1 MNYDYDLKILEM
13 FTSKDKE
20 KVEKFLETQNLKLG
34 KNIDYT
40 IGVFYKDEIIGTG
53 SLSGKVLKSIA
64 VRCDFQGE
72 AITNKIVSKLV
83 NEAFHKGE
91 THLFVYTKPENKAL
105 FESLGFY
112 NIAEVD
118 KVCLLENKRD
128 GIKNF
133 TEEIQKKKRE
143 GDIIG
148 SIVMNCNPFTYG
160 HQYLIEKA
168 SKECD
173 VVHIFVVWED
183 KSSFPAEIRYDL
195 IKKGTEN
202 LKNVVIHKGR
212 DYIISNATFPN
223 YFIKGEE
230 DVVASQTKLDVKIF
244 KKYIVPALGINRRYI
259 GEEPYCKTTNLYN
272 ETMKSLL
279 PEAGVEVIVVERKK
293 SEDKAISA
301 STVRESLSK
310 DDRESLKKL
319 VPQTTY
325 EFFQTEKGKK
335 IIEKIKNNNSRH

>member
-1 MNYDYDLKILEM
+1 MSYDYDLKILEI
-13 FTSKDKE
+13 FTSRDNE

-40 IGVFYKDEIIGTG
+40 IGVFYKNEIIGTG

-72 AITNKIVSKLV
+72 GITNKIVSKLI
-83 NEAFHKGE
+83 NEAFYRRE
-91 THLFVYTKPENKAL
+91 IHLFVYTKPENKVL

-112 NIAEVD
+112 SIAEID

-128 GIKNF
+128 GIKKF
-133 TEEIQKKKRE
+133 TEEIQKKKKK
-143 GDIIG
+143 GNIIG

-183 KSSFPAEIRYDL
+183 KSIFPAEIRYNL
-195 IKKGTEN
+195 MKKGTEN
-202 LKNVVIHKGR
+202 FGNVIIHKGK
-212 DYIISNATFPN
+212 DYIISNATFPS

-230 DVVASQTKLDVKIF
+230 DVIVSQTKLDIEIF

-272 ETMKSLL
+272 ETMKNLL

-293 SEDKAISA
+293 LEDKAISA
-301 STVRESLSK
+301 STVREALSK

-325 EFFQTEKGKK
+325 EFFHTEEGKK

>member
-1 MNYDYDLKILEM
+1 MSYDYDLKILEM

-133 TEEIQKKKRE
+133 TEEIQKKKKE

-183 KSSFPAEIRYDL
+183 KSSFPPETRYNL
-195 IKKGTEN
+195 IKKGTED
-202 LKNVVIHKGR
+202 LKNVVIHKGK

-230 DVVASQTKLDVKIF
+230 DLVASETKLDVEIF
-244 KKYIVPALGINRRYI
+244 KKYIVPALGVNRRYI

-272 ETMKSLL
+272 ETMKTLL

-293 SEDKAISA
+293 LEDKAISA
-301 STVRESLSK
+301 STVREALSK
-310 DDRESLKKL
+310 DNIESLKKL
-319 VPQTTY
+319 VPKTTY
-325 EFFQTEKGKK
+325 EFFQTEEGKK
-335 IIEKIKNNNSRH
+335 IIEKIKNTNSRH

>member
-83 NEAFHKGE
+83 NEAFHRGE
-91 THLFVYTKPENKAL
+91 THLFVYTKPENKVL

-112 NIAEVD
+112 SIAEVE

-133 TEEIQKKKRE
+133 TEEIQKKKKE

-230 DVVASQTKLDVKIF
+230 DVVASQTKLDVEIF

-293 SEDKAISA
+293 LEEKAISA
-301 STVRESLSK
+301 STVREALSK
-310 DDRESLKKL
+310 DDGESLKKL

-325 EFFQTEKGKK
+325 DFFQTEEGKK

>member
-230 DVVASQTKLDVKIF
+230 DVVASQTKLDVEIF
-244 KKYIVPALGINRRYI
+244 NHYHH
-259 GEEPYCKTTNLYN
+259 
-272 ETMKSLL
+272 
-279 PEAGVEVIVVERKK
+279 EVK
-293 SEDKAISA
+293 
-301 STVRESLSK
+301 
-310 DDRESLKKL
+310 
-319 VPQTTY
+319 
-325 EFFQTEKGKK
+325 
-335 IIEKIKNNNSRH
+335 